1 MSATFKLNA
10 SAPEYIPKNPNA
22 AALKNPDYSEM
33 TPEERED
40 HENMNS
46 FEFMQA
52 EFDGIEDL
60 EEAEACLAAMLAM
73 APAQTRV
80 PMAPAQT
87 RVPMAPAQ
95 TRVPMAPAQ
104 TRVPM
109 APAQTRVPIVQMIKV
124 VVSTTMGNM
133 RGLAR
138 SDNSSIYIQKIDTP
152 NLFTLQLRNGTVEYY
167 DCINNEFSYIDSV
180 NRCRHIINNNT
191 GERYIKQLN

>member
-60 EEAEACLAAMLAM
+60 EEAEACLAAMLA
-73 APAQTRV
+73 
-80 PMAPAQT
+80 
-87 RVPMAPAQ
+87 
-95 TRVPMAPAQ
+95 MAPAQ